1 MRSSFLPSAVL
12 ALVALSAC
20 SEQPVDPGS
29 EQQPAFASKQQPA
42 TPGVTGR
49 HIVSFTGHPPA
60 DFAQRVA
67 ALGGKVEWVRSG
79 AGMATVSGLSASA
92 AARLGKESGV
102 ASVNGD
108 LSFRIEQPT
117 ISQSP
122 RSTQRRPHSPGAPST
137 AFFYQLGLQWNMDAV
152 HADEAWAAGKVGS
165 SDVSVFILDTGIDYL
180 HLDLIGLVD
189 LNRSTDLLG
198 TFDVDGVPFTE
209 ADTVAKYFPGRLP
222 FTDLFFHGTHVGS
235 TVSSNAFVAAG
246 VTSRTTLVAVKVCA
260 YLNTCP
266 FSSVLDGVLYAADHG
281 ADVINMSLGGDFV
294 KAGNGRFVGLINK
307 TFNYARSK
315 GVTIVVSAGNAA
327 EDLDHN
333 GNIQTD
339 YCDNPAVICVSATGP
354 ASQASDFGPFT
365 DVDAFAYYSNFGRS
379 AINVAAPGGNND
391 SFVWAACSQTS
402 LLIDCSASPTF
413 VVGAQ
418 GTSMASPHVA
428 GTAALLVAELG
439 DQPGQI
445 KSRIQKGADDL
456 GKPGTD
462 PFYGKGRLN
471 VPGALGL

>member
-1 MRSSFLPSAVL
+1 MRRSFLQLSL
-12 ALVALSAC
+12 FSLIALGAC
-20 SEQPVDPGS
+20 SEQPVGPAAD
-29 EQQPAFASKQQPA
+29 QTPAFASKK
-42 TPGVTGR
+42 TTGPGKTDR
-49 HIVSFTGHPPA
+49 HIVSFTGRAPA
-60 DFAQRVA
+60 DFAARVA
-67 ALGGKVEWVRSG
+67 ALGGKLEWVKDG
-79 AGMATVSGLSASA
+79 AGLATVRGLTDA
-92 AARLGKESGV
+92 AAATLRKQAGIS
-102 ASVNGD
+102 SVTGD
-108 LSFRIEQPT
+108 LSFAIERPTLAAQPKRVQT
-117 ISQSP
+117 RPASP
-122 RSTQRRPHSPGAPST
+122 DNPAT
-137 AFFYQLGLQWNMDAV
+137 AFFYQLGLQWNMRAI
-152 HADEAWAAGKVGS
+152 HADQAWAAGKLGS
-165 SDVSVFILDTGIDYL
+165 RDVSVFILDTGIDYL
-180 HLDLIGLVD
+180 HLDLLGLVD

-209 ADTVAKYFPGRLP
+209 ADTVAKYFPGRAP

-246 VTSRTTLVAVKVCA
+246 VTSQTTLVAVKVCS
-260 YLNTCP
+260 YLNICP

-281 ADVINMSLGGDFV
+281 ADVVNMSLGGDFV
-294 KAGNGRFVGLINK
+294 KAGNGAFVGLINK

-315 GVTIVVSAGNAA
+315 GVTIVVSAGNSA

-333 GNIQTD
+333 GNVQAD

-354 ASQASDFGPFT
+354 SAQESDFGPFT

-379 AINVAAPGGNND
+379 AIDVAAPGGNND

-402 LLIDCSASPTF
+402 FLIDCSSSPTF

-439 DQPGQI
+439 RRPSQI
-445 KSRIQKGADDL
+445 KNAIKKGADDL
-456 GKPGTD
+456 GPPSTD